1 MENTVDLHIHTN
13 ASDGSDSPALLLR
26 KLKEAGITTFSITDH
41 DTVTGALEMENIVT
55 PEFCFIRGIEFSCET
70 PAGKCHIL
78 GYGFDPQDSLFLA
91 ALEEGAAL
99 RREKLL
105 SRLRYLEET
114 LSVTF
119 TEAEKTW
126 LNSLKSPGKPHFGQL
141 LVDRGIASTITE
153 AIRKYIN
160 PHKPRRDRIDART
173 AISAILHAGG
183 LPIWAH
189 PLGGEGEKRL
199 SVEDFQTQ
207 LAVLMDAGIRGLE
220 CFYSRYSSS
229 DVEFLTAQAESH
241 NLLISGGSDYH
252 GTNKQDL
259 PLGRLCAEDI
269 SFSSDALIP
278 LVSSCL
284 FRLCDV

>member
-1 MENTVDLHIHTN
+1 MTSSVDLHIHTT

-41 DTVTGALEMENIVT
+41 DTITGALEMEKLVT
-55 PEFCFIRGIEFSCET
+55 PEFRFIRGIEFSCET
-70 PAGKCHIL
+70 AAGKCHIL
-78 GYGFDPQDSLFLA
+78 GYGFEPQDPLFRA

-114 LSVTF
+114 LSITF

-126 LNSLKSPGKPHFGQL
+126 LYSLKSPGKTHFGKL
-141 LVDRGIASTITE
+141 LVDRAIAATITE
-153 AIRKYIN
+153 AIQKYIN
-160 PHKPRRDRIDART
+160 PHKPRRDRIEAGT

-183 LPIWAH
+183 IPVWAH

-199 SVEDFQTQ
+199 SVEEFSAQ

-229 DVEFLTAQAESH
+229 DLEFLTAQAERH
-241 NLLISGGSDYH
+241 HLLISGGSDYH

-259 PLGRLCAEDI
+259 PLGRLSADGVPFPAEKLTI
-269 SFSSDALIP
+269 LQK
-278 LVSSCL
+278 
-284 FRLCDV
+284 